1 MEFVCSPARHF
12 VCAQFFL
19 LFLPFLVVLHHFHSV
34 IFIFD
39 GAALAA
45 VLVPAVRA

>member
-1 MEFVCSPARHF
+1 MEFICSPAWHAVR
-12 VCAQFFL
+12 AQFFL
-19 LFLPFLVVLHHFHSV
+19 LFLPFLVVLHHFHCV

-45 VLVPAVRA
+45 VLVPAVWA